1 MRTDVQGG
9 RIAFSLGGVSVH
21 PAGSPHNLRY
31 QSQLSLS
38 QLRLFSLGTSSTV
51 PSDRT
56 ATRCGVAEFPISHF
70 IQDHC
75 KKPPQILRDF
85 CLRSKKALGG
95 PPTSCPFPNE
105 TSPPLSWTLCSRSW
119 LCSELLSFAGL
130 LCRIWHWRGGKK
142 KSLSSCRSTLR
153 MKTDAYFL
161 PSIFHTPGFTS
172 EDCNET
178 STLSRCLW
186 TTVVLSGAV
195 EQPWL

>member
-38 QLRLFSLGTSSTV
+38 QLRLSSSGTSSTV

-56 ATRCGVAEFPISHF
+56 AAWCGVAEFPISHF

-95 PPTSCPFPNE
+95 PPTSFPFPNE

-119 LCSELLSFAGL
+119 LCSEFLSFAGL
-130 LCRIWHWRGGKK
+130 LCRIWHWRGRKK
-142 KSLSSCRSTLR
+142 KVYLLAGVHCVWKQMLTFFPLFSTPQALLQR
-153 MKTDAYFL
+153 IATKQAL
-161 PSIFHTPGFTS
+161 
-172 EDCNET
+172 
-178 STLSRCLW
+178 
-186 TTVVLSGAV
+186 
-195 EQPWL
+195 